1 MIERITKAM
10 VGVDLRVIPIEAMY
24 DNEANQ
30 IICFREIKETNGVF
44 VVPSD
49 YDAEW
54 VTPKDAAVC
63 IILYDTVKEAQEY
76 ASERKRK
83 LSAKLSELENF
94 IAEAEKVFPGKLKTI
109 LRSAGLK

>member
-30 IICFREIKETNGVF
+30 IICFREIKEANGVF

-54 VTPKDAAVC
+54 VTPKDAAG

-83 LSAKLSELENF
+83 LSAKLSELEDF
-94 IAEAEKVFPGKLKTI
+94 IAEAEKVFPDKLKTI